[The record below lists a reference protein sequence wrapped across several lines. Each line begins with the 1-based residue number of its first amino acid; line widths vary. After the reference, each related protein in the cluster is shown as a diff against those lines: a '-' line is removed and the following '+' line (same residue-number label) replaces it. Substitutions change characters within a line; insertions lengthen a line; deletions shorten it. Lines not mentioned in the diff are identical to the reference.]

1 MGGMLVPSAP
11 SDGLVS
17 SHHLFY
23 INFHSAQ
30 GSEAPVLQY
39 LSVGILDN
47 HLISVALVFCW
58 SFVFKSVEQ
67 EDKRQS
73 LNSMISKIL
82 FLILNTFVLSF
93 PWDLLNSN
101 TMEPF

>member
-1 MGGMLVPSAP
+1 MDLSPLVT
-11 SDGLVS
+11 S
-17 SHHLFY
+17 STLT
-23 INFHSAQ
+23 STALRDLR
-30 GSEAPVLQY
+30 PVLQY

-67 EDKRQS
+67 EDKRRS

-82 FLILNTFVLSF
+82 FLILNTFLVSF
-93 PWDLLNSN
+93 PWDLLNTN
-101 TMEPF
+101 AMEPF

>member
-1 MGGMLVPSAP
+1 MDLSPLVT
-11 SDGLVS
+11 S
-17 SHHLFY
+17 STLT
-23 INFHSAQ
+23 STALRDLR
-30 GSEAPVLQY
+30 PVLQY

-67 EDKRQS
+67 EDKRRS

-82 FLILNTFVLSF
+82 FRILNTFVVSF
-93 PWDLLNSN
+93 PWDLLNTN
-101 TMEPF
+101 AMEPF